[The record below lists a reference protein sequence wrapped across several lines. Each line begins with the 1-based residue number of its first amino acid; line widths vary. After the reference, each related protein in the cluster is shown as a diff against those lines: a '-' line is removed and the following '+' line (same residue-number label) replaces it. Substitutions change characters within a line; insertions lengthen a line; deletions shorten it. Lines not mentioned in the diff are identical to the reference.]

1 MISRRHVMSL
11 PLALL
16 GAGVLMGSAAAQT
29 APLQNKTVKII
40 VPFAAGGGVD
50 VFARLIAEKL
60 RAGNGYNIIVEN
72 RPGASGT
79 IGGNAVRNA
88 EADGTTLL
96 FSAGTQVMVQQV
108 LKSAPYNPMEDFS
121 FVARV
126 GEAPMMIVLAN
137 DRPQKSIPEI
147 LSDAKANPKAW
158 NFATAA
164 LGAPGHIATIQFN
177 ALAGVDIPIIPYAG
191 TGPALNDVAG
201 GHIQM
206 LIDPLLALLPQARAG
221 KVKAVAVTTA
231 TRTKLA
237 PDIPTT
243 AEAGLPGLVQS
254 SWYGL
259 WGPKA
264 LPADL
269 AVALNKT
276 VNAAVQELDREGKL
290 EKLGIIPTSESPEAF
305 REFARD
311 YLARSS
317 ALLTAAKFERQ

>member
-1 MISRRHVMSL
+1 MIGRRQLIVSS
-11 PLALL
+11 LALL
-16 GAGVLMGSAAAQT
+16 GAGLISGPALAQT
-29 APLQNKTVKII
+29 SAYPSKLIKII

-60 RAGNGYNIIVEN
+60 RTANGYNIIVEN

-79 IGGNAVRNA
+79 IGGNAVRNG
-88 EADGTTLL
+88 EPDGYTLL
-96 FSAGTQVMVQQV
+96 FSAGTQVMAQQV
-108 LKSAPYNPMEDFS
+108 LKSAPYDTIQDFS

-126 GEAPMMIVLAN
+126 GEAPMMLVMTN
-137 DRPQKSIPEI
+137 SRPQTSISEI
-147 LSDAKANPKAW
+147 VSDFKVNPKTW
-158 NFATAA
+158 NFGTAA

-177 ALAGVDIPIIPYAG
+177 ALAGIDVPIIAYPG

-201 GHIQM
+201 GHVQM
-206 LIDPLLALLPQARAG
+206 LIDPLLALLPQAKGG

-231 TRTKLA
+231 VRTKLA
-237 PDIPTT
+237 PEIPTA

-269 AVALNKT
+269 VTTLNKT
-276 VNAAVQELDREGKL
+276 VNAAVQELDKEGRL
-290 EKLGIIPTSESPEAF
+290 EKLGIVATSESPEAF
-305 REFARD
+305 RAFAEA
-311 YLARSS
+311 YLAKST
-317 ALLTAAKFERQ
+317 ALLKSAKFEPQ

>member
-1 MISRRHVMSL
+1 MVSRRRIMALS
-11 PLALL
+11 LALL
-16 GAGVLMGSAAAQT
+16 GTATVPSSALAQG
-29 APLQNKTVKII
+29 APYPSRVVRLI

-50 VFARLIAEKL
+50 VFARLLADKL
-60 RAGNGYNIIVEN
+60 RSANGYNVIIEN

-79 IGGNAVRNA
+79 IGGNAVRSA
-88 EADGTTLL
+88 EADGYTLL
-96 FSAGTQVMVQQV
+96 FSAGTHVMAQQV

-126 GEAPMMIVLAN
+126 GEAPMMLVMARDL
-137 DRPQKSIPEI
+137 QQSSIPEI
-147 LSDAKANPKAW
+147 VADYRANPRNW

-206 LIDPLLALLPQARAG
+206 LIDPLLALLPQARGG

-231 TRTKLA
+231 ARTKLA
-237 PDIPTT
+237 PDIPTA

-254 SWYGL
+254 SWYGV

-264 LPADL
+264 LPAEL
-269 AVALNKT
+269 IATLNRT
-276 VNAAVQELDREGKL
+276 INTAVQELDKEAKL
-290 EKLGIIPTSESPEAF
+290 EKLGIVPTSESPDAF
-305 REFARD
+305 RVFAAD
-311 YLARSS
+311 YLAKSS
-317 ALLTAAKFERQ
+317 ALLKAAKFEAQ

>member
-1 MISRRHVMSL
+1 MISRRHVMALS
-11 PLALL
+11 LALS
-16 GAGVLMGSAAAQT
+16 GAWSASGSAFAQT
-29 APLQNKTVKII
+29 SPYPNRLVKMI

-60 RAGNGYNIIVEN
+60 RSANGYNIIVEN

-88 EADGTTLL
+88 EADGYTLL
-96 FSAGTQVMVQQV
+96 FSAGTQVMAQQV
-108 LKSAPYNPMEDFS
+108 LKSAPYNPIDDFS

-126 GEAPMMIVLAN
+126 GEAPMMLVMTN
-137 DRPQKSIPEI
+137 DRPQTTISAIVADFKS
-147 LSDAKANPKAW
+147 NPKNW
-158 NFATAA
+158 NFGTAA

-177 ALAGVDIPIIPYAG
+177 ALAGVDVPIIAYPG

-206 LIDPLLALLPQARAG
+206 LIDPLLALLPQARGG

-231 TRTKLA
+231 ARTKLA
-237 PDIPTT
+237 PDIPTA

-254 SWYGL
+254 SWYGV

-264 LPADL
+264 LPSDL
-269 AVALNKT
+269 VAALNKT
-276 VNAAVQELDREGKL
+276 INMAVQDLDKEGKL
-290 EKLGIIPTSESPEAF
+290 EKLGIVPTTESPDAF
-305 REFARD
+305 RAFAAD
-311 YLARSS
+311 YLAKSA
-317 ALLTAAKFERQ
+317 ALLKAAKFEPQ